1 VAGYVLL
8 PLAALA
14 RAFGPAVLP
23 GATGVAL
30 AGALWLAAFALF
42 LWGFAPILIAPRAD
56 GKPG

>member
-1 VAGYVLL
+1 
-8 PLAALA
+8 
-14 RAFGPAVLP
+14 
-23 GATGVAL
+23 VAL